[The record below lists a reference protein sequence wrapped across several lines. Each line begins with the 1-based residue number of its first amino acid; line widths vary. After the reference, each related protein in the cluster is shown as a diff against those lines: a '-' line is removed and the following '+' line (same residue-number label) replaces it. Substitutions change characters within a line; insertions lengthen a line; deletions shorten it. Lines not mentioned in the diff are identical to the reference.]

1 MEKEILIPKVREI
14 IEEFLNKLGLDVTLK
29 KAEQTDQTIF
39 LDLEGKDAK
48 HLIGQRGEALFEV
61 ERLLKAILRRKLKK
75 EFYINL
81 DIAGYRRKKENYLR
95 QLARSLAQE
104 VALTKTEKELP
115 PMPPAERRIIHLELA
130 SMPNVT
136 TQSIGKGPNRRV
148 IIQPY
153 P

>member
-1 MEKEILIPKVREI
+1 MEKEILIPKAREI
-14 IEEFLNKLGLDVTLK
+14 IEEFLNKLGLDISLK
-29 KAEQTDQTIF
+29 KAEQADQTIF
-39 LDLEGKDAK
+39 LDLEGKEAK
-48 HLIGQRGEALFEV
+48 HLIGQRGEVLFEV
-61 ERLLKAILRRKLKK
+61 ERLLKAILRKKLKK

-81 DIAGYRRKKENYLR
+81 DIAGYRRKKEKYLR

>member
-1 MEKEILIPKVREI
+1 MEKEILIPKIKEI
-14 IEEFLNKLGLDVTLK
+14 ISEFLDKSGLDITLK
-29 KAEQTDQTIF
+29 KAEQADQTIF
-39 LDLEGKDAK
+39 LDLEGEDAK
-48 HLIGQRGEALFEV
+48 HLIGERGEVLFEI
-61 ERLLKAILRRKLKK
+61 EHLLKAVLRRKLK
-75 EFYINL
+75 ERFYINL
-81 DIAGYRRKKENYLR
+81 DIAGYRKKKDRYLR

-136 TQSIGKGPNRRV
+136 TQSIGKEPNRRV